1 MEHLATFRETC
12 ETCEGKDRCVGSA
25 QQGGWGVWGGNSVY
39 DDKNNNDDV
48 VAILQRIEI
57 LIIMIMMMT

>member
-1 MEHLATFRETC
+1 MKSVKVKTGVL
-12 ETCEGKDRCVGSA
+12 A
-25 QQGGWGVWGGNSVY
+25 QQGGWGVWGGNGVY